1 MNNDKYQKRLE
12 ELGEEELK
20 SRVQEV
26 GKVVKERASYHANNI
41 IAQLISEKFDRYNID
56 EICSSIDALT
66 KSNDHLR
73 YVNNGIIDPLLAKK
87 LQNKWLN
94 PFTYTFSSIYLLYKL
109 IKRGY

>member
-26 GKVVKERASYHANNI
+26 GKVVKERATYHANNI

-56 EICSSIDALT
+56 EICSSIDSLN

-73 YVNNGIIDPLLAKK
+73 YVQNGIIDPLLAQKK
-87 LQNKWLN
+87 TSK
-94 PFTYTFSSIYLLYKL
+94 
-109 IKRGY
+109 

>member
-1 MNNDKYQKRLE
+1 MNNNEYQENLKQ
-12 ELGEEELK
+12 LGEEELK

-41 IAQLISEKFDRYNID
+41 IKQLISDNFNRYNID
-56 EICSSIDALT
+56 EICTSIDAIT

-87 LQNKWLN
+87 LKNK
-94 PFTYTFSSIYLLYKL
+94 
-109 IKRGY
+109 